1 MTCRV
6 LRCVDGKGHHT
17 RLRVIADRIDFACRK
32 ARVREQTPRVEL
44 RRGEHQHDLRDAI
57 LTHDHHAIAALHA
70 EIGKLPGGVVDGS
83 HEFRRAQTP
92 LVFDQHNMLRIA
104 GGDARGNL
112 RNTRGQCGKQGID
125 INFHL
130 KSPCRASTRER

>member
-1 MTCRV
+1 MTDSQQRAAYYRKLFVRLDALAARKLIDRLQV
-6 LRCVDGKGHHT
+6 LALT
-17 RLRVIADRIDFACRK
+17 RPDA
-32 ARVREQTPRVEL
+32 VRELETFL
-44 RRGEHQHDLRDAI
+44 G
-57 LTHDHHAIAALHA
+57 HDHHAIAALHA
-70 EIGKLPGGVVDGS
+70 EIVKLPGGIVDGL

-112 RNTRGQCGKQGID
+112 RNTRGQCGEQGID